1 MGPEV
6 ADYIAHNVAKFE
18 EHLAKGRWVVLEKVL
33 ACITYSGVSY
43 GSSYACWYVIR
54 CPV

>member
-18 EHLAKGRWVVLEKVL
+18 EHLAKGRWVVLEEVSTFI
-33 ACITYSGVSY
+33 AHSGASC
-43 GSSYACWYVIR
+43 GSSYACWHTIC